1 MDHRGLLTAWSD
13 DKGFGFI
20 TPAIGGER
28 VFAHISAYAG
38 RGRPSQNREVRYSL
52 TEDAQGR
59 VRAAQFQYTGIGRL
73 GASVGAGV
81 WLALLIAAGLI
92 CGLGVAAHVGHLPL
106 ALPAVYGLMSL
117 VCVLLYALDKAAA
130 TAGRRRIPEKR
141 LHMVELLGGW
151 PGALIGQQVFR
162 HKTRKRGYQFAFR
175 LCIVLNLAAL
185 AWLLVC
191 PEAGSA
197 RQQLGIEPLALDRW
211 RELLPQ

>member
-13 DKGFGFI
+13 EKGFGFI

-38 RGRPSQNREVRYSL
+38 QGRPSQNREVRFSL

-59 VRAAQFQYTGIGRL
+59 GRAAQFQYTGIGRL
-73 GASVGAGV
+73 GASVGAGA
-81 WLALLIAAGLI
+81 WLALLIAAGVI
-92 CGLGVAAHVGHLPL
+92 GGLSVAAYFGHLPL
-106 ALPAVYGLMSL
+106 ALPAVYGVMSL

-151 PGALIGQQVFR
+151 PGALVGQRVFR
-162 HKTRKRGYQFAFR
+162 HKTRKRGYQFAFC
-175 LCIVLNLAAL
+175 LCIVLNLGAL

-191 PEAGSA
+191 PEAGIA
-197 RQQLGIEPLALDRW
+197 REQLGVEAQALDRW
-211 RELLPQ
+211 RELLP